1 MSLNEQILT
10 IFASLIY
17 GFLFY
22 CVIRINRKVLFQ
34 KNVIKKIIASL
45 LFSLDATLL
54 YFIMIKKINNG
65 TLNFYSYVL
74 IVIGMI
80 LAKKLLTARK
90 K

>member
-22 CVIRINRKVLFQ
+22 FAIRINRKVLFQ
-34 KNVIKKIIASL
+34 KNIVKKIIASF
-45 LFSLDATLL
+45 LFSLDSTLL

-65 TLNFYSYVL
+65 TLNFYSYFL
-74 IVIGMI
+74 IIIGMI
-80 LAKKLLTARK
+80 LAKRLLTTIK